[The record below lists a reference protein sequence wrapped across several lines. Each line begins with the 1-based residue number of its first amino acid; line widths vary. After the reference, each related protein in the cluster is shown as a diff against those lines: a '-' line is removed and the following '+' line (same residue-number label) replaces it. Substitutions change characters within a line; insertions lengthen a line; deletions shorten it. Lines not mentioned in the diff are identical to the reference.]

1 MGTNQSL
8 HQEVMEIDLRDLWF
22 LFRRHFWKIILAAF
36 VCAAIVFSVCRFYI
50 TPTYSA
56 TAKLYIV
63 SASNDSVVNLSDL
76 QLGSNLTSDYKEL
89 LMGRPMMESIIQ
101 KLDFSDETVSSLR
114 GKISVENPS
123 GTRVL
128 AIKATMESPE
138 LAADVANTMAE
149 LAVDWLPAVMEC
161 NAPHIAENAV
171 APLGKT
177 APHTLRNSLIGAIA
191 GAVLVYAIYALIY
204 FMDDT
209 ITTAEDMEKYF
220 NMTPMASIPFSK
232 EAKREKSNMT
242 ATNKT
247 GSRGSASFSKRGKAN
262 VMVTNKTGSRG
273 STSSPKRGKGGKSA

>member
-8 HQEVMEIDLRDLWF
+8 QQEVIEIDLRDLWF

-76 QLGSNLTSDYKEL
+76 QLGSSLTSDYKEL
-89 LMGRPMMESIIQ
+89 LMGRPMMESVLQ
-101 KLDFSDETVSSLR
+101 KMDLADETVTSLR

-128 AIKATMESPE
+128 AIKATMDSPE
-138 LAADVANTMAE
+138 LAADVANTMAA

-161 NAPHIAENAV
+161 NAPHIAEEAV
-171 APLGKT
+171 PPTVKA
-177 APHTLRNSLIGAIA
+177 APHTLRNSAIGGIV
-191 GAVLVYAIYALIY
+191 GAFAVYAIYMVIY
-204 FMDDT
+204 LLDDT
-209 ITTAEDMEKYF
+209 VRTAEDMEKYF
-220 NMTPMASIPFSK
+220 DMTPLASIPKEQELRHKKSSGKSK
-232 EAKREKSNMT
+232 NGRRRSDSQKGE
-242 ATNKT
+242 
-247 GSRGSASFSKRGKAN
+247 
-262 VMVTNKTGSRG
+262 
-273 STSSPKRGKGGKSA
+273 KGGRTA